1 MRYPAPL
8 EAMPQTLTGLGPGF
22 TTAPFLEK
30 CRHRSA
36 AARGQRLEFTD
47 SASFNGQ
54 REFLFHDTYLIA
66 GARVVKMV
74 AEAAENRRRRE
85 SWLYSVVR
93 RQDSPVARQ
102 KNFPACLGVA
112 HAGRNQIDQIVN
124 VDEVATVA
132 NRSSHDKDAHYF
144 SKLSDPKFPQ

>member
-1 MRYPAPL
+1 
-8 EAMPQTLTGLGPGF
+8 MPQTLTGLGPDF

-30 CRHRSA
+30 CGHRSA

-85 SWLYSVVR
+85 SWQAAVVSRQTSGQPRCGVRMSEAGVLRTYPDFRYQTTSRLKTLGEDNSPHSVE
-93 RQDSPVARQ
+93 S
-102 KNFPACLGVA
+102 K
-112 HAGRNQIDQIVN
+112 RNCG
-124 VDEVATVA
+124 
-132 NRSSHDKDAHYF
+132 K
-144 SKLSDPKFPQ
+144 